1 MGGTLCIARQGH
13 ILDRHRKWD
22 VVVDGERVASVSSG
36 RTCEVSLRCGEHEVW
51 VGHRWLSS
59 PGRSLDVRHGEV
71 VSLSCRPR
79 PHPLIWI
86 PYGVASLVR
95 QGLFISLE
103 PMTT

>member
-1 MGGTLCIARQGH
+1 MGGTLSVARQGH

-22 VVVDGERVASVSSG
+22 VVVDGEKVASVSSG
-36 RTCEVSLRCGEHEVW
+36 RTCEVPLPCGKHEVW

-59 PGRSLDVRHGEV
+59 PARSLLVRHGEIV
-71 VSLSCRPR
+71 EFTCRPR

-95 QGLFISLE
+95 QGLFISFD
-103 PMTT
+103 PVTT